1 MRANIE
7 AEIEAA
13 APLTELLLMRQ
24 GAEYFALALTAA
36 IEAMER
42 PELAR
47 LPGASASLLGMLTDR
62 GAPIPVF
69 AASRILGV
77 DGRGEADEVL
87 VIVRDGERQVG
98 LVVDEVEDVIMA
110 DLAAMQQPM
119 DSMRGGGV
127 VRGVVR
133 SGHRL
138 VAVLDPRAIV
148 QFGTQ
153 PIVQFGTRAL
163 PELA

>member
-1 MRANIE
+1 MSARIE
-7 AEIEAA
+7 AREASV

-24 GAEYFALALTAA
+24 GVEYFALVLTAA
-36 IEAMER
+36 MEALELPALTR
-42 PELAR
+42 IPES
-47 LPGASASLLGMLTDR
+47 PESLLGMLTDR
-62 GAPIPVF
+62 GAGIPVF
-69 AASRILGV
+69 AGSRILEVEGL
-77 DGRGEADEVL
+77 GAGAEVL

-110 DLAAMQQPM
+110 DVTAMQQPM

-133 SGHRL
+133 SGNRL
-138 VAVLDPRAIV
+138 VAVLDARALV
-148 QFGTQ
+148 RL
-153 PIVQFGTRAL
+153 GTRAL